1 MPINTGFKQ
10 SRSTVENLA
19 GKQVTSNMSITRQS
33 SIGKSSTSESRRCP
47 GPRRAM
53 AVVQEEDERNTVEK
67 TLSSSCRARRFERG
81 GSSLRLQPGRGSC
94 VRFSTD
100 ETVPDKGT
108 TETKLKPV
116 RVGWKSSKLFS
127 RTLSSAEFLR
137 SLKRFSVTSSGDESK
152 FSQPVTTK
160 SLRYKMSSFRKKNSG
175 SEEGVRGSDGRPE
188 MGSIKPGASNNDHRS
203 EDKPSQETWRQ
214 KKGIICKTEDLMFI
228 MSDVNK
234 NEEEEISKP
243 VTKQIP
249 RRFTRSNT
257 LNPSTDKSLNLR
269 REGSLI
275 RPASYRGTRP
285 RLQRAS
291 YRRTSSGEEN
301 KEVSVEVFKEKS
313 TDKTYGKNDNVK
325 ETPPSNNDKE
335 SGDENDE
342 EGTVP
347 WDDKNLL
354 DAMMLGDAIESFLK
368 SSMGPGSVTEKRV
381 SFENV

>member
-1 MPINTGFKQ
+1 M
-10 SRSTVENLA
+10 
-19 GKQVTSNMSITRQS
+19 SNISITRQI

-53 AVVQEEDERNTVEK
+53 AVVQEDDERKTMEK
-67 TLSSSCRARRFERG
+67 TLSSSCQATRFERR
-81 GSSLRLQPGRGSC
+81 GSSLRLQPGRGPC
-94 VRFSTD
+94 VGVRFSTNETAPD
-100 ETVPDKGT
+100 EGN

-137 SLKRFSVTSSGDESK
+137 SLKRLSVTSSADESK
-152 FSQPVTTK
+152 SSQPVTTK
-160 SLRYKMSSFRKKNSG
+160 SLRYKIRSFQKKNSG
-175 SEEGVRGSDGRPE
+175 CEEGVAGSDERVE
-188 MGSIKPGASNNDHRS
+188 IGSIKPSTSNIDHHS
-203 EDKPSQETWRQ
+203 EDKTCQEKWRQ

-234 NEEEEISKP
+234 NEEEISKP
-243 VTKQIP
+243 LTKQMP

-275 RPASYRGTRP
+275 RPASHRGTRP
-285 RLQRAS
+285 RLQRTS
-291 YRRTSSGEEN
+291 YRRTCSDEAEKGKGSTEIC
-301 KEVSVEVFKEKS
+301 KKKS
-313 TDKTYGKNDNVK
+313 TDKTYVKNDNVK
-325 ETPPSNNDKE
+325 EIKETSPADNDKE
-335 SGDENDE
+335 SGDE
-342 EGTVP
+342 GTVS

-368 SSMGPGSVTEKRV
+368 SSMGPGREKRV
-381 SFENV
+381 SFENVE